1 MVTVSTS
8 NSPARSYHHG
18 DLRSALIDAGMTAL
32 ETTAL
37 ADLSLRQLAREV
49 GVSATA
55 VYRHFPDKQA
65 LLRALAET
73 GLEQLGRSQQ
83 AAAEE
88 CSPDAAF
95 AVTGQTY
102 VRWAL
107 AHPALFRLIFACSNP
122 VGETVF
128 GQSLAARMLQDYA
141 RAVTASPDE
150 AERLVVQ
157 SWAVVHGLAMLML
170 DGQLPPS
177 DALIERVIDPVKLF
191 ALQGKSSDPSP

>member
-8 NSPARSYHHG
+8 NSPTRAYHHG
-18 DLRSALIDAGMTAL
+18 DLRTALIDAGLSAL

-37 ADLSLRQLAREV
+37 EDLSLRQLAREV

-73 GLEQLGRSQQ
+73 GLEQLGQFQ
-83 AAAEE
+83 KAAAERAG
-88 CSPDAAF
+88 PNGAF
-95 AVTGQTY
+95 AATGAAY

-107 AHPALFRLIFACSNP
+107 TNPALFRLIFACGDP

-128 GQSLAARMLQDYA
+128 GQSLAARMLQDNV
-141 RAVTASPDE
+141 RAATNDPDE
-150 AERLVVQ
+150 ARRLVVQ

-170 DGQLPPS
+170 DGQLPVD
-177 DALIERVIDPVKLF
+177 DALIDRVVDPGTLPSF
-191 ALQGKSSDPSP
+191 HGSSSDPSP